1 MSTTLQEA
9 PIVSNESNI
18 ILEIRS
24 LFDHYA
30 SVFIDLVLGKRT
42 DIDKLFDYFSTPL
55 RIIAPTF
62 HRVIMDNPSMID
74 QNALGG
80 EIKRLQQAGLASST
94 LEKCQISVIS
104 PAAALVDTIWLRH
117 DNAGS
122 LIAKIGVA
130 YFVTKTAE
138 GWRITSVI
146 NTF

>member
-1 MSTTLQEA
+1 MSTTLQDT
-9 PIVSNESNI
+9 PMVSNESNI

-24 LFDHYA
+24 LFDQYA
-30 SVFIDLVLGKRT
+30 TVFVELVLGKRA

-55 RIIAPTF
+55 RIIGPTF
-62 HRVIMDNPSMID
+62 HRVIMDNPAMID

-80 EIKRLQQAGLASST
+80 EIKRLQQAGLAAST
-94 LEKCQISVIS
+94 LEKCQIRVIS

-117 DNAGS
+117 DKAGS

-146 NTF
+146 NT